1 VTGPAGNEPGRGLRL
16 EVPITFSPVP
26 LDAIDASLTLIAE
39 PVRKLRTT
47 HWDTADL
54 RLARWGVALEHSGEA
69 GWTLRLPPTS
79 EGMAAP
85 DGAELH
91 FEGSSERVP
100 EQALQLVRVFARR
113 APLELV
119 ARLVTATAE
128 AMLLDAEGAV
138 LARLVDNTVSVYSGS
153 RITQRFR
160 EVDLASD
167 SGQLLDELASRY
179 QAAGAQPA
187 RPRAPVARALGLVG
201 TPPAEIGSVTL
212 GGAATA
218 GEVVRRALSTSVIRL
233 VRHDPGVRM
242 GIDAEDVHQARVATR
257 RLRSDL
263 RTFRLL
269 LDETWVESLRDDL
282 RWIGGELGRV
292 RDAEVLRDR
301 LRAAATVLP
310 VADRHSALAVVA
322 PLVGQVRSARR
333 HLVTAMD
340 TERYVEVIDH
350 LVQAARAPVLTEM
363 AASPAREVLPGLV
376 RKPWRSLKSGALAAR
391 VGNVPDEQLHDLRI
405 RAKRCRY
412 AAEAAAAATGKN
424 AAKFAREVAALQEIL
439 GELHDAVVAE
449 AWLRDRSAA
458 PRIHETALFAAGEL
472 VALQRDAAER
482 ARIGWPAVWKRVEQG
497 WSNAW
502 R

>member
-1 VTGPAGNEPGRGLRL
+1 VTVAAIAEPGHGLRL
-16 EVPITFSPVP
+16 EVPITFSPEP
-26 LDAIDASLTLIAE
+26 LDGLDVFADVVAE
-39 PVRKLRTT
+39 PVRRLRTT

-54 RLARWGVALEHSGEA
+54 RLARWGVALEHSADA
-69 GWTLRLPPTS
+69 GWVLRLPATT

-91 FEGSSERVP
+91 FEGGAERLP
-100 EQALQLVRVFARR
+100 EQVLRLIRVYARR
-113 APLELV
+113 APVEMV
-119 ARLVTATAE
+119 ARLVTVTGE
-128 AMLLDAEGAV
+128 TVLLDADGAS
-138 LARLVDNTVSVYSGS
+138 LARLVDDTVAVYSGP

-160 EVDLASD
+160 EIDLRSD
-167 SGQLLDELASRY
+167 SGPLLDLIAARY

-187 RPRAPVARALGLVG
+187 RPRALVARALGLVG
-201 TPPAEIGSVTL
+201 TPPPEIGSVTL

-218 GEVVRRALSTSVIRL
+218 GDVVRRALSTSVIRL
-233 VRHDPGVRM
+233 LRHDPGVRL
-242 GIDAEDVHQARVATR
+242 GVDIEDVHQARVATR

-263 RTFRLL
+263 RTFRSL
-269 LDETWVESLRDDL
+269 LDQAWADSLRDDL

-301 LRAAATVLP
+301 LKAAATTLP
-310 VADRHSALAVVA
+310 VPDRRSAIAIVA

-333 HLVTAMD
+333 HLLTAID
-340 TERYVEVIDH
+340 TDRYIEVIDH
-350 LVQAARAPVLTEM
+350 LVAAARNPVLTEM

-376 RKPWRSLKSGALAAR
+376 RKPWRSLKSGALAAH
-391 VGNVPDEQLHDLRI
+391 GDVPDEQLHDLRI

-424 AAKFAREVAALQEIL
+424 AAKFAREVAALQEVL

-449 AWLRDRSAA
+449 SWLRERSAA
-458 PRIHETALFAAGEL
+458 PRVHETALFAAGEL
-472 VALQRDAAER
+472 VALQRDAAEQ
-482 ARIGWPAVWKRVEQG
+482 ARKGWPAVWKRVEQG
-497 WSNAW
+497 WSGAW